1 LGVGLAVTKE
11 IVDRHKGY
19 ITVESELGKGTT
31 FTLHLPRV
39 RFSLVGAEEA
49 DLERDMPVEE

>member
-1 LGVGLAVTKE
+1 M
-11 IVDRHKGY
+11 DRHKGY

-39 RFSLVGAEEA
+39 RFSLVGAEDA